1 MDKVRE
7 FQKRA
12 RECRE
17 MAAKNRADAVK
28 RQYVELADMWERLAE
43 ERLQF
48 FVPAAAVA
56 PSKFTD
62 A

>member
-1 MDKVRE
+1 MDKVHE

-17 MAAKNRADAVK
+17 LAAKTGAESIR
-28 RQYVELADMWERLAE
+28 RQYDDLAEMWDRLAR

-48 FVPAAAVA
+48 FVAE
-56 PSKFTD
+56 
-62 A
+62 

>member
-7 FQKRA
+7 FQNRA

-17 MAAKNRADAVK
+17 MATKTGAEAVR
-28 RQYVELADMWERLAE
+28 RQYDELAQMWDRLAQ

-48 FVPAAAVA
+48 FAAE
-56 PSKFTD
+56 
-62 A
+62 

>member
-17 MAAKNRADAVK
+17 LAAKNRAEAVR

-48 FVPAAAVA
+48 FIPAGAEA
-56 PSKFTD
+56 PAKFTD